1 VTQTETHMVKAD
13 DRDSRISQSSVP
25 GSKRRFTVA
34 VVIGLVVVTV
44 PYTWALFDLW
54 NGSLNLLRTAQSN
67 GYSSNFYDLQARAMF
82 HGHLWVANGALGGEA
97 FVHAGRQYT
106 YFGLFPSFLRMPV
119 LALTHSV
126 DGRLTAL
133 SMLVAWL
140 LTALFTSLLV
150 WRVRHVVRGAAPMG
164 RMEAASYGVL
174 VATIM
179 GGSVLVYLASNPFV
193 FSEDLTWSVALAIG
207 SLFALLGVLE
217 RPSWGRVLACG
228 VLILATNLT
237 RATTGYACVI
247 GAVLAA
253 VWFARGRGEDNN
265 RRWSL
270 PILMAGLVP
279 LAVACLISFA
289 KFGIFFG
296 LPTSEQVVFQTFGV
310 GHVNNGKYFGFH
322 FLPSTLVAYFQPSG
336 LRLTSVFPF
345 LTLPSGSARSV
356 GGIVLY
362 GGDRT
367 ASVPSSMPMLFLAS
381 LWGAVSAFRPR
392 PAGRSTLLRIVLL
405 AALTAGGTVMI
416 FGWIFDRF
424 IADFLPFLILASA
437 VGMVDVWRRLQGRN
451 RRVCSLVLVLVA
463 AIAAFEIAANVGIAT
478 APQGEWS
485 SNQTLR
491 YVQFQKS
498 ISDVTGHPLAG
509 NVVHGNSLPIYAPAD
524 RLFVIGSCAGLYIS
538 DGWSSKNNQSPVLN
552 AVDLQT
558 AWQPV
563 ELGPDAYH
571 RLDITF
577 HRPVT
582 AIGPSVPLITIGT
595 QSVST
600 VALQPYGADEIRFSF
615 DGPLGTVLSAPL
627 HVQVSRTYRVT
638 ILTDSN
644 VHLLSVTSQ
653 HGELLR
659 GFLFSHG
666 PVLVH
671 TYQSI
676 PRRSPDSISVVNS
689 TPPPN
694 VSLCRSLP

>member
-1 VTQTETHMVKAD
+1 MTQTESHTVKAD
-13 DRDSRISQSSVP
+13 DNDSRSPKSSRP
-25 GSKRRFTVA
+25 GSKCRFTVA
-34 VVIGLVVVTV
+34 VAIGLLVVTV
-44 PYTWALFDLW
+44 PYTWVLFDLW
-54 NGSLNLLRTAQSN
+54 NGSLDLLRTAQSN
-67 GYSSNFYDLQARAMF
+67 GYASNFYDLQARAMF

-106 YFGLFPSFLRMPV
+106 YFGLLPSLLRMPI

-140 LTALFTSLLV
+140 LTALFTSMLV
-150 WRVRHVVRGAAPMG
+150 WRVRLVVRGAAPMG
-164 RMEAASYGVL
+164 RMEAASYSVL

-193 FSEDLTWSVALAIG
+193 FSEDLAWSVALAVG

-217 RPSWGRVLACG
+217 RPSWSRVLACG
-228 VLILATNLT
+228 ALILAANLT

-253 VWFARGRGEDNN
+253 MWFALGRGEDPN

-270 PILMAGLVP
+270 PILLAGLVP
-279 LAVACLISFA
+279 LAVACLISYA

-310 GHVNNGKYFGFH
+310 GHVNNGKYFGIH
-322 FLPSTLVAYFQPSG
+322 FLPSTLVAYFQPGG

-367 ASVPSSMPMLFLAS
+367 ASVPSSMPLLFLAS

-392 PAGRSTLLRIVLL
+392 PKGRSNVLWIVLL
-405 AALTAGGTVMI
+405 AAFAAGCTVMI

-424 IADFLPFLILASA
+424 IADFLPFLILGSA
-437 VGMVDVWRRLQGRN
+437 VGMVDVWRRLQGRD
-451 RRVCSLVLVLVA
+451 RRVCSLIL
-463 AIAAFEIAANVGIAT
+463 AIVTVVAAFEIAANVGMAS

-485 SNQTLR
+485 SNQTLH

-509 NVVHGNSLPIYAPAD
+509 NVVDGDSLPIYAPAD

-538 DGWSSKNNQSPVLN
+538 DGWSSKDSQSAVLN

-558 AWQPV
+558 AWKPV
-563 ELGPDAYH
+563 ELGPGAYH

-582 AIGPSVPLITIGT
+582 AIGTNVPLLTIGAK
-595 QSVST
+595 SVST
-600 VALQPYGADEIRFSF
+600 VGLQYYGADEIRFSF
-615 DGPLGTVLSAPL
+615 EGPLGTVLSAPL
-627 HVQVSRTYRVT
+627 HVQVSRNYRVT
-638 ILTDSN
+638 ILTDPN
-644 VHLLSVTSQ
+644 VHLLSVTWQ

-676 PRRSPDSISVVNS
+676 AWPTPDSISVVDS
-689 TPPPN
+689 TPSPN